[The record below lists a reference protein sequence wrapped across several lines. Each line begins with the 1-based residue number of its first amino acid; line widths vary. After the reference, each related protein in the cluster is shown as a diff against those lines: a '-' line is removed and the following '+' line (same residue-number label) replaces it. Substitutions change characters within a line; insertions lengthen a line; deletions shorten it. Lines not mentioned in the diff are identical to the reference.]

1 MFTQINGPPVG
12 GVKGG
17 PWLCLNRAQNA
28 QMASWLYITLPG
40 AVHSLAVPSSLFAPG
55 VGCTSFGNTTAI
67 YYPATVLA
75 PKVQWDLPS
84 LSLKAIPVSPIVL
97 PAGTPFTG

>member
-1 MFTQINGPPVG
+1 
-12 GVKGG
+12 
-17 PWLCLNRAQNA
+17 
-28 QMASWLYITLPG
+28 MASWLYITLPG